1 MIEAQA
7 VVEIALAA
15 AARSGADGCIVLV
28 DETSHADVRFALNT
42 TTTNGVRRDRSVTVI
57 VMVAGANGAG
67 PGPGPGPGPG
77 SGSDSGSGPGTQS
90 VGVARRSGVVDV
102 EQMVSAALTD
112 ARGAPPADDV
122 FALVDGMGAARG
134 GGRAA
139 SAAFGLDPVETNLSV
154 LGGVLS
160 GLSSA
165 FRRAAAQDVV
175 LAGFAEYGVSTLYLG
190 SSTGVRLS
198 FSQPTGAVNLVGRSA
213 DGVRS
218 AWTGVGAERIGE
230 ISFGEMEEELW
241 RRLAWAERSISL
253 DAGHYEVI
261 LPPSGVAD
269 MMGSLFFYG
278 MGGQDAEDGR
288 TVFSAAGGDGGKG
301 DGVGDG
307 VGARGTRVGDQLT
320 KVPFTLYSDP
330 FEPGLECLPFVACG
344 SSDSESSVFDNG
356 LPLERV
362 DWVHGGRLAHL
373 RYHRAGAARS
383 GVEVAP
389 YIDNLILR
397 AVSTNGGSVDGG
409 GTTGGASFD
418 DMVARTERGLLLTC
432 LWYIREVDPATA
444 LLTGLTRD
452 GVYVIEDGA
461 VVGAANNFRFNES
474 PVDLLARATE
484 VGASVRT
491 LGRELGEYLN
501 RCIMPPLRIPDFNM
515 SSVSQAS

>member
-7 VVEIALAA
+7 VIEVALAA
-15 AARSGADGCIVLV
+15 AARDGADSCIVLV
-28 DETSHADVRFALNT
+28 DESSHADVRFALNS

-57 VMVAGANGAG
+57 VMV
-67 PGPGPGPGPG
+67 
-77 SGSDSGSGPGTQS
+77 SGHPADAPS

-112 ARGAPPADDV
+112 ARGAPPADDA
-122 FALVDGMGAARG
+122 FTLVDGMDAARG
-134 GGRAA
+134 AGPAA
-139 SAAFGLDPVETNLSV
+139 SLAFGRPPVETDLSV
-154 LGGVLS
+154 LGPVLS

-165 FRRAAAQDVV
+165 FARAAARDVV

-198 FSQPTGAVNLVGRSA
+198 FSQPTGAVNLVGRSL

-230 ISFGEMEEELW
+230 ISFEAIEDELW
-241 RRLAWAERSISL
+241 RRLAWARRPLSL
-253 DAGHYEVI
+253 EAGRYEVI

-278 MGGQDAEDGR
+278 FGGQNAEDGR
-288 TVFSAAGGDGGKG
+288 TVFSGGGVGGGGDGDGGDGGT
-301 DGVGDG
+301 
-307 VGARGTRVGDQLT
+307 GTRVGDRLT
-320 KVPFTLYSDP
+320 EVPFTLYSDP

-344 SSDSESSVFDNG
+344 SSDSESSVFDNA
-356 LPLERV
+356 LPLERT
-362 DWVHGGRLAHL
+362 DWIRDGRLAHL
-373 RYHRAGAARS
+373 RYHRAGAAHS
-383 GVEVAP
+383 GVDPAP

-397 AVSTNGGSVDGG
+397 AGPGGDGGTAGAAGAAGGG
-409 GTTGGASFD
+409 GTVD
-418 DMVARTERGLLLTC
+418 EMVARTERGLLLTC

-461 VVGAANNFRFNES
+461 VIGAANNFRFNES
-474 PVDLLARATE
+474 PVDLLARAAE

>member
-1 MIEAQA
+1 VIEAQE
-7 VVEIALAA
+7 VIEVALAA
-15 AARSGADGCIVLV
+15 AARDGADACIVLV

-57 VMVAGANGAG
+57 VLASNRPAAA
-67 PGPGPGPGPG
+67 P
-77 SGSDSGSGPGTQS
+77 S

-112 ARGAPPADDV
+112 ARGAAPADDA
-122 FALVDGMGAARG
+122 FRLVDGMDAARG

-139 SAAFGLDPVETNLSV
+139 SLAFGRAPVETDLSV
-154 LGGVLS
+154 LGDVLS

-165 FRRAAAQDVV
+165 FGRAAAQSVV

-198 FSQPTGAVNLVGRSA
+198 YSQPTGAINLVGRSV

-218 AWTGVGAERIGE
+218 AWTGIGAERIGE
-230 ISFGEMEEELW
+230 ISFEAMEDELW
-241 RRLAWAERSISL
+241 RRLAWAQRPVALE
-253 DAGHYEVI
+253 AGRYEVI

-269 MMGSLFFYG
+269 MMGSLFFYD

-288 TVFSAAGGDGGKG
+288 TVFSVGSEGGK
-301 DGVGDG
+301 
-307 VGARGTRVGDQLT
+307 TRVGDRLT
-320 KVPFTLYSDP
+320 DIPFTLYSDP
-330 FEPGLECLPFVACG
+330 FEPGLECLPFAAAG
-344 SSDSESSVFDNG
+344 SSNSESSVFDNA
-356 LPLERV
+356 LPLERT
-362 DWVHGGRLAHL
+362 DWIRHGNLDHL
-373 RYHRAGAARS
+373 RYHRAGAAHS
-383 GVEVAP
+383 GVDPAP

-397 AVSTNGGSVDGG
+397 VDGG
-409 GTTGGASFD
+409 DGGAGSSGSGSGGGHSAGGTVD
-418 DMVARTERGLLLTC
+418 EMVARTERGLLLTC

-484 VGASVRT
+484 VGTSVRT
-491 LGRELGEYLN
+491 LGRELGEWLN

>member
-1 MIEAQA
+1 MIDAQA
-7 VVEIALAA
+7 VVEAGLAA
-15 AARSGADGCIVLV
+15 ASRAGADGCIVLI

-57 VMVAGANGAG
+57 AMT
-67 PGPGPGPGPG
+67 
-77 SGSDSGSGPGTQS
+77 SSSSDAAPS

-112 ARGAPPADDV
+112 ARGAPPAEDAV
-122 FALVDGMGAARG
+122 TLVDGMGIRTRSVAA
-134 GGRAA
+134 AA
-139 SAAFGLDPVETNLSV
+139 VAFGLAPVETDLSA

-165 FRRAAAQDVV
+165 FRRAEAHDVV
-175 LAGFAEYGVSTLYLG
+175 LAGFAEYGVSTVYLG
-190 SSTGVRLS
+190 SSTGLRLS
-198 FSQPTGAVNLVGRSA
+198 FSQPTGAVNLVGRSL

-218 AWTGVGAERIGE
+218 AWVGLGSEMGE
-230 ISFGEMEEELW
+230 LAFDSLESELW
-241 RRLAWAERSISL
+241 RRLEWARRPLSL
-253 DAGHYEVI
+253 DAGRYEVI

-269 MMGSLFFYG
+269 LMGSLFFYA

-288 TVFSAAGGDGGKG
+288 TVFSGSTGDGGGGGGAADGGGGDGGR
-301 DGVGDG
+301 D
-307 VGARGTRVGDQLT
+307 RRRTRVGERVTD
-320 KVPFTLYSDP
+320 VPFTLYSDP
-330 FEPGLECLPFVACG
+330 HEPGIECLPFVACG
-344 SSDSESSVFDNG
+344 SSNSESSVFDNG
-356 LPLERV
+356 LPLART
-362 DWVHGGRLAHL
+362 DWIRDGILAHL

-389 YIDNLILR
+389 YIDNLVLR
-397 AVSTNGGSVDGG
+397 GGDAAGGGDVAGG
-409 GTTGGASFD
+409 GTVD
-418 DMVARTERGLLLTC
+418 EMVARTERGLLLTC
-432 LWYIREVDPATA
+432 LWYIREVDPSTA

-484 VGASVRT
+484 VGTSVRT

>member
-1 MIEAQA
+1 VIEAQE
-7 VVEIALAA
+7 VIEVALAA
-15 AARSGADGCIVLV
+15 AARDGADSCIVLV
-28 DETSHADVRFALNT
+28 DETSHADVRFALNS

-57 VMVAGANGAG
+57 VMV
-67 PGPGPGPGPG
+67 
-77 SGSDSGSGPGTQS
+77 SGHPADAPS

-112 ARGAPPADDV
+112 ARGAPPADDA
-122 FALVDGMGAARG
+122 FTLVDGMVAARG
-134 GGRAA
+134 GGPAA
-139 SAAFGLDPVETNLSV
+139 SLAFGRPPVETDLSV
-154 LGGVLS
+154 LGDVLS

-165 FRRAAAQDVV
+165 FVRAAAQDVV

-198 FSQPTGAVNLVGRSA
+198 FSQPTGSINLVGRSL

-218 AWTGVGAERIGE
+218 AWTGVGAERMGE
-230 ISFGEMEEELW
+230 ISFPAMEDELW
-241 RRLAWAERSISL
+241 RRLAWAQRPRSL
-253 DAGHYEVI
+253 EAGRYEVI

-269 MMGSLFFYG
+269 MMGSLFFYS

-288 TVFSAAGGDGGKG
+288 TVFSRGGA
-301 DGVGDG
+301 GVGTG
-307 VGARGTRVGDQLT
+307 GEGGGGGATRVGDRLT
-320 KVPFTLYSDP
+320 ELPFTLYSDP
-330 FEPGLECLPFVACG
+330 FEPGIECLPFAASG
-344 SSDSESSVFDNG
+344 SSDSESSVFDNA
-356 LPLERV
+356 LPLERT
-362 DWVHGGRLAHL
+362 DWIRDGRLAHL
-373 RYHRAGAARS
+373 RYHRAGAAHS
-383 GVEVAP
+383 GVDPAP

-397 AVSTNGGSVDGG
+397 AGEGGTGGGGSG
-409 GTTGGASFD
+409 GTVD
-418 DMVARTERGLLLTC
+418 EMVARTERGLLLTC

-484 VGASVRT
+484 VGTSVRT

-501 RCIMPPLRIPDFNM
+501 RCIMPPLRVPDFNM